1 MFQLQSEFNTIYVD
15 LKFGSPLFRFT
26 FEEYL
31 KYFLNYDPWEYEHLD
46 WLYKEYES
54 ILQS

>member
-1 MFQLQSEFNTIYVD
+1 MELDLAPD

-31 KYFLNYDPWEYEHLD
+31 QRFLNYEPWEYEHLD
-46 WLYKEYES
+46 QLYKEYKG